1 MSINTQFGDLIS
13 PTFTPSGRGG
23 LREFLLG
30 TPEQFVRTP
39 SREMLYE
46 QMIRGLTQNLP
57 RGYDLLSTL
66 LGPQSGLY
74 SEFEEP
80 AIRMFQEQLVP
91 ELAGRFTARGEG
103 GQGSS
108 AYQQQM
114 NAAASRLAQDLAA
127 RRTGMRQSALDQL
140 FSQAGQAMAARP
152 FDLIPRRPGALE
164 GGALGLLQGLGQGV
178 KNADKESIKKML
190 GME

>member
-1 MSINTQFGDLIS
+1 MSIAAPGFQPGGLTS

-23 LREFLLG
+23 LRDFLLG
-30 TPEQFVRTP
+30 TPEQFVRMP
-39 SREMLYE
+39 GREMLYE

-66 LGPQSGLY
+66 LGPSSGLY
-74 SEFEEP
+74 SEFEQP
-80 AIRMFQEQLVP
+80 AIRMFQEELVP

-114 NAAASRLAQDLAA
+114 QAAAGRLAQDLAA
-127 RRTGMRQSALDQL
+127 RRTGLRMSALDQL
-140 FSQAGQAMAARP
+140 FAQAGQAMAARP
-152 FDLIPRRPGALE
+152 FDLMPRRPGALE
-164 GGALGLLQGLGQGV
+164 SGALGLLQGIGQGISRSGGV
-178 KNADKESIKKML
+178 
-190 GME
+190 

>member
-1 MSINTQFGDLIS
+1 MSFTPSGFQPGGLTS

-30 TPEQFVRTP
+30 TPEQFVRIP
-39 SREMLYE
+39 GREMLYE
-46 QMIRGLTQNLP
+46 QMIKGLTQNLP

-66 LGPQSGLY
+66 LGPSSGLY
-74 SEFEEP
+74 SEFEQP
-80 AIRMFQEQLVP
+80 AIRMFQEELVP

-114 NAAASRLAQDLAA
+114 NAAAGRLAQDLAA
-127 RRTGMRQSALDQL
+127 QRSGMRMSALDKL
-140 FSQAGQAMAARP
+140 FAQANQALANRP
-152 FDLIPRRPGALE
+152 FDFIPRSPGALQS
-164 GGALGLLQGLGQGV
+164 GALGLLQGVGKGISRFNEV
-178 KNADKESIKKML
+178 KNDT
-190 GME
+190 